1 MSKSLTNKQSSSAK
15 TAAKKLVKKPLIAP
29 PPAPEPRRPPVPSAA
44 DKLRQQQAVHSY
56 EQALKAMQG
65 QKFDKA
71 KPLLEKVIATGS
83 RELVERASLH
93 LNICNQQLGKILNT
107 FKTPEEH
114 YDYAVSL
121 MNMGDYIAAREHFEK
136 LLKQQP
142 ARDFICYGM
151 AVLECLTGHNAEAL
165 QHLSDAIR
173 LNKNNRYQARNDSD
187 FRNLSDDPRFTE
199 LLYPESTSV

>member
-1 MSKSLTNKQSSSAK
+1 MKKKVVAAPK
-15 TAAKKLVKKPLIAP
+15 TAAKKLVKKPLIK
-29 PPAPEPRRPPVPSAA
+29 PPAALDPRRPPLPSAA
-44 DKLRQQQAVHSY
+44 DKARQQQAVHYY

-71 KPLLEKVIATGS
+71 KPLLQKVMETGS

-93 LNICNQQLGKILNT
+93 LNICNQKMGKVLNT

-121 MNMGDYIAAREHFEK
+121 MNMGDYIAARENFEK

-142 ARDFICYGM
+142 ARDFIAYGM
-151 AVLECLTGHNAEAL
+151 AVLECLTGHPAEAL
-165 QHLSDAIR
+165 QYLSEAIR
-173 LNKNNRYQARNDSD
+173 LNRNNRFQARNDSD

-199 LLYPESTSV
+199 LLYPESTAV